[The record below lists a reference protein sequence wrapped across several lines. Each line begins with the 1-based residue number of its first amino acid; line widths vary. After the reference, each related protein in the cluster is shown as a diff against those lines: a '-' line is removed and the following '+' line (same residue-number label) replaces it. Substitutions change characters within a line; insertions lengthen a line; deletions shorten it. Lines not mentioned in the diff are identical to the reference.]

1 MICGQV
7 SFDYF
12 EYIIYAIHIQD
23 GNGIK
28 TGYAFDLNITHFG

>member
-12 EYIIYAIHIQD
+12 EYIIYALSKFRMGMELRQD
-23 GNGIK
+23 MRLI
-28 TGYAFDLNITHFG
+28 